1 MNAGAPCSFGASWR
15 GYATPPSIPRAQVR
29 RWQRGR
35 SPREQQKPY
44 PSRMSERYRC
54 SALILPCRRPKS
66 WRQGPLAINCPAA
79 IGSVRRSR
87 GNCVGRSDIAS
98 SIEIKLRE
106 RSEVPSVMFRP
117 EDAPLFG
124 FPTATRLPAGSR
136 PRWTA
141 GGVATNDQLTTGHDS
156 IDTLDS

>member
-1 MNAGAPCSFGASWR
+1 M
-15 GYATPPSIPRAQVR
+15 RAQVR
-29 RWQRGR
+29 RLKRGR
-35 SPREQQKPY
+35 SPREQQKQY
-44 PSRMSERYRC
+44 KTRMSETKRWT
-54 SALILPCRRPKS
+54 AMILTCRHPKS
-66 WRQGPLAINCPAA
+66 WRRGPYVAEINSPAA
-79 IGSVRRSR
+79 IGSERRSK

-136 PRWTA
+136 PRWAT